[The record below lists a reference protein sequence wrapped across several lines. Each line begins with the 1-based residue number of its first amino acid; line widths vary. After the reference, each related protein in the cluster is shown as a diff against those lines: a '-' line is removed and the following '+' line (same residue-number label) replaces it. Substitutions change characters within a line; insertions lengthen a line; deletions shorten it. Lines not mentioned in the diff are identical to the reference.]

1 MAGNNSIQI
10 LRGTSAQRAT
20 HTETSLAGQP
30 IFETDTNKLYIG
42 DGATS
47 INNLES
53 IHSPLINVSIQSNGI
68 ALATRDILSNSESAP
83 EQGICEGSLA
93 LVTSSERDEL
103 PIGSLIILGIYEG
116 GDNYRTPISSI
127 AEGETVYV
135 PSGAVVKTSEEW
147 NEQNPVLLPG
157 QLGYETDTNYL
168 YVGDGTTSVS
178 NLSPIQAPQSI
189 NTRTNWTTVNYNTP
203 ATNRVA
209 NTTTCMLNN
218 ASVACV
224 PSGTTTR
231 VINNAVYS
239 LYQSGR
245 LYYAR
250 VNINYSSRYQIDKY
264 SVATVVNTYYYA
276 NEQWVRYDS
285 NGKSYPAGTLPDSD
299 QITCE
304 TQTPGLAN
312 VRVTITSVANEKI
325 EGVSA
330 SICGAYTIQ
339 EIGKDENR
347 NDIAN
352 IDINAV
358 MTVSGCTRNH
368 FYIFNGTSLESAL
381 NVTTLEFNQQNTRF
395 SSSLLE
401 NGMYTVSKDS
411 DGISVNYENYP
422 EQVELTELVGVDT
435 PIGIT
440 IYGAKI
446 TK

>member
-10 LRGTSAQRAT
+10 LRGTSAQRAN

-53 IHSPLINVSIQSNGI
+53 IHSPLINVSIQSDGR

-83 EQGICEGSLA
+83 AYNTTQGSLA

-103 PIGSLIILGIYEG
+103 PIGSLIILGAYEG
-116 GDNYRTPISSI
+116 GDYYRTPISSI

-157 QLGYETDTNYL
+157 QFGYETDTNYL

-189 NTRTNWTTVNYNTP
+189 STRTNWTTVNYNTP

-231 VINNAVYS
+231 VINNAIYT

-245 LYYAR
+245 MYYAR

-276 NEQWVRYDS
+276 NEQWVHYES
-285 NGKSYPAGTLPDSD
+285 NAISYPAGTLPDSD

-312 VRVTITSVANEKI
+312 IRVTIMSVAKEKI

-347 NDIAN
+347 NDVAN

-358 MTVSGCTRNH
+358 MTVGGCTRNH
-368 FYIFNGTSLESAL
+368 FYIFKGDSLESAL
-381 NVTTLEFNQQNTRF
+381 NVTTLEFDQQNTRF
-395 SSSLLE
+395 NSSLLE
-401 NGMYTVSKDS
+401 SGMYTVSKDS
-411 DGISVNYENYP
+411 DGISINYEINP
-422 EQVELTELVGVDT
+422 EQVELTDLVGVDT

-440 IYGAKI
+440 IYGARI

>member
-10 LRGTSAQRAT
+10 LRGTSEQRAT
-20 HTETSLAGQP
+20 HTEQSLAGQP
-30 IFETDTNKLYIG
+30 L
-42 DGATS
+42 
-47 INNLES
+47 
-53 IHSPLINVSIQSNGI
+53 
-68 ALATRDILSNSESAP
+68 
-83 EQGICEGSLA
+83 
-93 LVTSSERDEL
+93 
-103 PIGSLIILGIYEG
+103 
-116 GDNYRTPISSI
+116 
-127 AEGETVYV
+127 
-135 PSGAVVKTSEEW
+135 
-147 NEQNPVLLPG
+147 
-157 QLGYETDTNYL
+157 YETDTNYL

-203 ATNRVA
+203 ATDRVA

-245 LYYAR
+245 MYYAR

-312 VRVTITSVANEKI
+312 IRVTITSVANEKI

-401 NGMYTVSKDS
+401 NGMYTVSKDG

-440 IYGAKI
+440 IYGARI

>member
-10 LRGTSAQRAT
+10 LRGTSAQRAN

-53 IHSPLINVSIQSNGI
+53 IHSPLINVSIQSNGN

-83 EQGICEGSLA
+83 ERGICEGSLA

-103 PIGSLIILGIYEG
+103 PIGSLIILGVYEG

-157 QLGYETDTNYL
+157 QFGYETDTNYL

-178 NLSPIQAPQSI
+178 NLSPIQVPQNIS
-189 NTRTNWTTVNYNTP
+189 TRTNWTTVNYNTP
-203 ATNRVA
+203 ATSREAGN
-209 NTTTCMLNN
+209 TTCMLNN

-224 PSGTTTR
+224 PAGPTTR
-231 VINNAVYS
+231 VINKATFLQSTNKVY
-239 LYQSGR
+239 
-245 LYYAR
+245 
-250 VNINYSSRYQIDKY
+250 VTINYSSKY
-264 SVATVVNTYYYA
+264 RTNDYTVATIVNTYYYHNQSA
-276 NEQWVRYDS
+276 QWMYYESNITRYS
-285 NGKSYPAGTLPDSD
+285 AGNLPDSD
-299 QITCE
+299 QISCPSM
-304 TQTPGLAN
+304 TQGLAN
-312 VRVTITSVANEKI
+312 TRVTIRSVATEPV
-325 EGVSA
+325 EGVYA

-368 FYIFNGTSLESAL
+368 FYIINGTSLESAL
-381 NVTTLEFNQQNTRF
+381 NVTTLEFDQQNTRF
-395 SSSLLE
+395 KSSLLE
-401 NGMYTVSKDS
+401 DGMYTVAKDS
-411 DGISVNYENYP
+411 DGISVNYETYP
-422 EQVELTELVGVDT
+422 EQVELTELVGTST

-440 IYGAKI
+440 IYGARI